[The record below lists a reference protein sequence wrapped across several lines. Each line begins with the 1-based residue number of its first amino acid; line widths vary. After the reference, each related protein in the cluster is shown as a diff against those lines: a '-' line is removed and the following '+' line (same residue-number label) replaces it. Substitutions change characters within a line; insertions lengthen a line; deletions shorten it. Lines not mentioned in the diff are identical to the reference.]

1 MTKITSR
8 ECRKKLARGVLTRSA
23 WLQGLDDSPIDRFI
37 ENAKMIEVTDGS
49 AVCRKGESVQHFSCL
64 IEGVLDVSLT
74 SKTGKRHLLVC
85 LEPGQPVNIIALI
98 DGLPAT
104 HDVYSRG
111 DSLLL
116 NVPRQLFLAE
126 MERSQ
131 RFYRLVV
138 GLLCARSRTV
148 YDAYAASA
156 LLSLRS
162 RCAHQLMSLASAYGL
177 PRDGSVQIS
186 LKLSQDTFSEMLGC
200 ARQSVNR
207 ELKQLKRE
215 GVIDMSYSHFSIL
228 QPLTLARISC
238 GDDEL

>member
-1 MTKITSR
+1 MTKTTSR
-8 ECRKKLARGVLTRSA
+8 ESRKTLARGVLTRSA
-23 WLQGLDDSPIDRFI
+23 WLQGLDDAPIDTFV
-37 ENAKMIEVTDGS
+37 ENGELVEVTDGC
-49 AVCRKGESVQHFSCL
+49 AVCRKGESIQHFSCL

-85 LEPGQPVNIIALI
+85 LEPGQPVNVIALL

-111 DSLLL
+111 DSLVLD
-116 NVPRQLFLAE
+116 VPRQLFLDE

-138 GLLCARSRTV
+138 RLICTRARTF
-148 YDAYAASA
+148 YDAYAATA

-162 RCAHQLMSLASAYGL
+162 RCAHQLLSLASAYGL

-200 ARQSVNR
+200 ARQSVNV
-207 ELKQLKRE
+207 ELKRLERE
-215 GVIDMSYSHFSIL
+215 GVITMSYSHFSVL
-228 QPLTLARISC
+228 QPLELARIAR